1 MCSIIGYR
9 GKNSAAPILVSGLQR
24 MEYRGYDSVGI
35 ATKSKNQI
43 LLRKGIGKVVEVN
56 NAIQL
61 DGLPGNVGIGHTR
74 WATQGKVTEKNAHP
88 HPSNSGKIAIVH
100 NGIIENTKELKS
112 NLPQIMVLL
121 KKQPAIAYKK
131 IGELGQEVGK
141 KYNIELLVN
150 FPHKGKIEN
159 FDMYGKQDLSFIV
172 DMEKTRFPI
181 ERSIIKEKAKEIFGD
196 VETEDAYMYEG
207 KEGVKVFLG
216 PANESG
222 RKEERIDIL
231 PHSLHVW
238 YEFTDKVTEFCDWLL
253 ENVYL
258 VKDTHHKGETKYEKF
273 RAEKKRENA

>member
-1 MCSIIGYR
+1 MIFTTIT
-9 GKNSAAPILVSGLQR
+9 KDLQ
-24 MEYRGYDSVGI
+24 
-35 ATKSKNQI
+35 
-43 LLRKGIGKVVEVN
+43 
-56 NAIQL
+56 
-61 DGLPGNVGIGHTR
+61 
-74 WATQGKVTEKNAHP
+74 
-88 HPSNSGKIAIVH
+88 
-100 NGIIENTKELKS
+100 KELKS

-196 VETEDAYMYEG
+196 VEIEDAYMYEG

-222 RKEERIDIL
+222 RKD
-231 PHSLHVW
+231 
-238 YEFTDKVTEFCDWLL
+238 CLL
-253 ENVYL
+253 YTSPSPRDATL
-258 VKDTHHKGETKYEKF
+258 S
-273 RAEKKRENA
+273 RMPSSA

>member
-1 MCSIIGYR
+1 MIFAIIT
-9 GKNSAAPILVSGLQR
+9 KDLQ
-24 MEYRGYDSVGI
+24 
-35 ATKSKNQI
+35 
-43 LLRKGIGKVVEVN
+43 
-56 NAIQL
+56 
-61 DGLPGNVGIGHTR
+61 
-74 WATQGKVTEKNAHP
+74 
-88 HPSNSGKIAIVH
+88 
-100 NGIIENTKELKS
+100 KELKS
-112 NLPQIMVLL
+112 NLPQIMILL

-131 IGELGQEVGK
+131 IGDIGKEVGK
-141 KYNIELLVN
+141 KYDIELLVN

-172 DMEKTRFPI
+172 DMERTNFPI
-181 ERSIIKEKAKEIFGD
+181 KRSIIKEKAREIFGD

-216 PANESG
+216 SANEAG

-258 VKDTHHKGETKYEKF
+258 VTILTIKEK
-273 RAEKKRENA
+273 RNMRNSELSKKKKICNYFPSNSLRIALTS